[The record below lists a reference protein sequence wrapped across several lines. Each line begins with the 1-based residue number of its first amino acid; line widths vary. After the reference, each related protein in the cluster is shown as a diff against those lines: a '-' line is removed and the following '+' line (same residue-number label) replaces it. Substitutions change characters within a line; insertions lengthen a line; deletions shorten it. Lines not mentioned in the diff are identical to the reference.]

1 MTFGRRWLVVLAGV
15 GVLVALPAVV
25 AARPVPSRS
34 IGAAA
39 LLARI
44 QGSSGVGYRGYAES
58 AGGLDLPVTGQ
69 FGGLADLFG
78 GRTRLRVWW
87 RSGQDWRVDSVGVA
101 GETDTHTSREGSWR
115 WNYEANTATFVPYTG
130 DPRVR
135 LPADADLLPPQ
146 LGRRLLSEA
155 RPAEASRIGSR
166 RVAGRVAA
174 GLRVRPAQA
183 ASTVD
188 RVEVWADPSSGLPL
202 GVEVYGKAG
211 GTALA
216 SRFLDL
222 SLGLPPPASTR
233 FTPPA
238 GASAGTTPGQDL
250 ASAIDQLGG
259 ASPPPRLAGFDRNR
273 ELPTLG
279 SIGVY
284 GRGVTEFAVVPL
296 PRRVAYSLHDQL
308 QPGSADTTAASQSAL
323 LTAGPIDLLLGPAD
337 QPAGPWLL
345 VGTVTAPTLA
355 AALAEL
361 PAWEGLR

>member
-1 MTFGRRWLVVLAGV
+1 MTFGRRWLVVLAAV
-15 GVLVALPAVV
+15 GALASLPTLVAAL
-25 AARPVPSRS
+25 PVPSRS

-44 QGSSGVGYRGYAES
+44 QDSSGVGYSGYAES
-58 AGGLDLPVTGQ
+58 AGGLDLPVTSQ

-78 GRTRLRVWW
+78 GRTQLRVWW

-101 GETDTHTSREGSWR
+101 GETDTHTTREGSWR
-115 WNYEANTATFVPYTG
+115 WNYEANTATFVPYSG

-155 RPAEASRIGSR
+155 RPAEASRIGTR
-166 RVAGRVAA
+166 RIAGRVAA
-174 GLRVRPAQA
+174 GLRVEPAQA

-202 GVEVYGKAG
+202 AVAVYGKGG
-211 GTALA
+211 GTALT

-222 SLGLPPPASTR
+222 DLNAPPPASTR
-233 FTPPA
+233 FTPPDRA
-238 GASAGTTPGQDL
+238 AVQTTPSQDL

-259 ASPPPRLAGFDRNR
+259 ATPPPRLAGFDRNR

-296 PRRVAYSLHDQL
+296 PRRVAYSLHDEL
-308 QPGSADTTAASQSAL
+308 QPKSDDTAQPVRLA
-323 LTAGPIDLLLGPAD
+323 AGPIELLLGAAD
-337 QPAGPWLL
+337 EPAGPWLL
-345 VGTVTAPTLA
+345 VGTVAGPTLT

-361 PAWEGLR
+361 PAWEGVR